1 MCRTFLPLNFE
12 SRPSVSIKDQKI
24 GNSLNVV
31 GIILE
36 HDASVKTLLNR
47 LDERR
52 LETVLFHKSVHPF
65 RMV

>member
-1 MCRTFLPLNFE
+1 MCRIFLPLDFK
-12 SRPSVSIKDQKI
+12 SRPSVSVKDQKI
-24 GNSLNVV
+24 GNSLNVIGV
-31 GIILE
+31 ILE
-36 HDASVKTLLNR
+36 HDTSMKTLLNC